1 MSLAISITDVSMT
14 EAISMSLDRRFRYK
28 NATKGGSWSDNDT
41 GVKLTESSIWMALWM
56 TSRYWKSTMQP
67 VTETYV

>member
-1 MSLAISITDVSMT
+1 MSLAISITDVSIT
-14 EAISMSLDRRFRYK
+14 DAISLDRRFRYK